1 MDSRVTDTQD
11 RQGSPGQNAL
21 RSGRGKLYEQI
32 ATLIR
37 NEIVSGRW
45 VPGERLPSLGT
56 LAERHGVAL
65 VTVRQAVALL
75 EEDGI
80 VRRRQGKGT
89 FVSDTLPEQK
99 WLKLES
105 NWQSMLK
112 MWGRSKPR
120 LLKVADDVASPFLAE
135 EDGKPARSYRYMRRV
150 HMADGV
156 PYAVVDIYVDQDLYA
171 RAPNKF
177 DSEMVVVVLDRFED
191 VSLTSVRQRLT
202 IGSAD
207 LETAELLNIPVNA
220 PVGKMRRVLKDQHG
234 TVIYVG
240 EAIYRGDLVR
250 LEREIQRP
258 D

>member
-1 MDSRVTDTQD
+1 MSYTSKGRDFSVRD
-11 RQGSPGQNAL
+11 AL
-21 RSGRGKLYEQI
+21 RSGRGKLYERI
-32 ATLIR
+32 AALMR

-45 VPGERLPSLGT
+45 EPRERLPSLGK
-56 LAERHGVAL
+56 LAENYGVAL

-75 EEDGI
+75 EEEGL
-80 VRRRQGKGT
+80 VRRWQGKGT
-89 FVSDTLPEQK
+89 FVSDAVPEQN
-99 WLKLES
+99 WVKLES

-120 LLKVADDVASPFLAE
+120 LLKVSDDVASPFLAE

-150 HMADGV
+150 HMTDGV
-156 PYAVVDIYVDQDLYA
+156 PYAVVDIYVDRDLYT
-171 RAPNKF
+171 RAPTKF
-177 DSEMVVVVLDRFED
+177 DSEMVIVVLDRLED
-191 VSLTSVRQRLT
+191 VILSSVRQRLT

-207 LETAELLNIPVNA
+207 METAGLLKMPVNA
-220 PVGKMRRVLKDQHG
+220 PVGEMRRVIKDHHG

-250 LEREIQRP
+250 LEREIERP